1 MDKRQE
7 LAEKLQW
14 IADYNQ
20 GKREKPPFTTEE
32 MIEARTY
39 QVELAKERMKKM
51 MEELEEKGNDKR

>member
-20 GKREKPPFTTEE
+20 GKREKPNFSREE
-32 MIEARTY
+32 MIEVRTY
-39 QVELAKERMKKM
+39 QMELAKERMK
-51 MEELEEKGNDKR
+51 EIEKVNWKK